1 LFDNGNF
8 LSYVVGVA
16 LQMLVVLHIFV
27 GTMIFSSLLFIGV
40 DDTWPVVLR
49 YASSAMV
56 AKLIRSFEIAG
67 LVHKP

>member
-16 LQMLVVLHIFV
+16 LQISVVLHIFV

-49 YASSAMV
+49 YASSAMWQN
-56 AKLIRSFEIAG
+56 
-67 LVHKP
+67 